1 MACSWRAQPWQRE
14 TSPRSSPEPELIART
29 LRTFVRAAFLTLTV
43 RPNACSSPGEA
54 IPRAAGR
61 GAGVSRGSGRAMV
74 ERMTDLPDGVL
85 GLRLGGRIERSDYE
99 RVLEPEL
106 RAAVQSGRVRG

>member
-1 MACSWRAQPWQRE
+1 
-14 TSPRSSPEPELIART
+14 
-29 LRTFVRAAFLTLTV
+29 
-43 RPNACSSPGEA
+43 
-54 IPRAAGR
+54 
-61 GAGVSRGSGRAMV
+61 MV